1 MARADTSTRRAI
13 NLGGLPIDV
22 LDEAGVV
29 TRIVSD
35 ADAGQGGWLVN
46 PNVDV
51 LRKVSADD
59 DIKALVADAD
69 LLVADGM
76 PLVWASRLRG
86 TPLPE
91 RVAGSA
97 LIWTLSRGA
106 ADAGLGVFLLGGAPG
121 VAARAAERFA
131 EEIPS
136 IDVSWH
142 CPPYGFENNAAA
154 TKAIE
159 DALREAAPA
168 IVFCGL
174 GFPKQERLMAS
185 LHRTFPHTWFVGS
198 GAAIGFVAGHQSR
211 APGWM
216 QSAGLEWAHRLAK
229 EPRRLFRR
237 YVVEDMPFAL
247 RLLLSAART
256 RRRRTVAA

>member
-1 MARADTSTRRAI
+1 MVA
-13 NLGGLPIDV
+13 
-22 LDEAGVV
+22 
-29 TRIVSD
+29 RIVSD
-35 ADAGQGGWLVN
+35 AEAGQGGWLVN

-51 LRKVSADD
+51 LRQVSADD

-91 RVAGSA
+91 RVAGSE

-106 ADAGLGVFLLGGAPG
+106 AAAGLGVFLLGGAPG
-121 VAARAAERFA
+121 VAERASERFA

-136 IDVSWH
+136 INVGWH
-142 CPPYGFENNAAA
+142 CPPFGFEDDPLA
-154 TKAIE
+154 TEAIE
-159 DALREAAPA
+159 DALRQAAPA
-168 IVFCGL
+168 VVFCGL

-185 LHRTFPHTWFVGS
+185 LHRTFPRTWFVGS
-198 GAAIGFVAGHQSR
+198 GAAIGFVAGHHSR

-216 QSAGLEWAHRLAK
+216 QSAGLEWVHRLAM

-247 RLLLSAART
+247 RLLFSAART
-256 RRRRTVAA
+256 RRRTTVAA